1 MRSQSFLDKEKVA
14 RSFSRSAVTYDKHA
28 GLQKRLAADLV
39 RSIRSLGIDPHKIL
53 DVGTGTGEVAFLLH
67 KIYKKSDIIGSDI
80 APGMIKRAGEKNR
93 SGKISFEVAD
103 AESLPY
109 PDGAFDLIAS
119 STAYQWVENLNK
131 AFSEASRVLK
141 KGGYFAFVTMGPKTH
156 TELRRSF
163 KMIVD
168 RNAEYFHKYSS
179 TEKISSILKKS
190 GFKVLSIRPEVI
202 REKYKNFKDIFRKIK
217 GLGAVN
223 ASKDLPKGL
232 RGRSKMS
239 ELAGYY
245 EENFRCG
252 RGVYGSY
259 EAIKAICVKT

>member
-1 MRSQSFLDKEKVA
+1 MRSQSSLDKEKIA

-28 GLQKRLAADLV
+28 DLQKRLAADLV
-39 RSIRSLGIDPHKIL
+39 RSIRSLKLKPHKIL
-53 DVGTGTGEVAFLLH
+53 DVGTGTGEVAFLLN
-67 KIYKKSDIIGSDI
+67 KAYKKADIIGSDI

-109 PDGAFDLIAS
+109 SDGTFDLVAS

-141 KGGYFAFVTMGPKTH
+141 KGGNFAFVTMGPKTH
-156 TELRRSF
+156 AELRRSF
-163 KMIVD
+163 KTIVD

-179 TEKISSILKKS
+179 AEKIMSALKKS
-190 GFKVLSIRPEVI
+190 GFKILSVRREVI
-202 REKYKNFKDIFRKIK
+202 REKYKSFKDIFRKIK

-232 RGRSKMS
+232 RSRSKMS

-245 EENFRCG
+245 EKNFRISG
-252 RGVYGSY
+252 GVYGSY
-259 EAIKAICVKT
+259 EAIKVICLKT